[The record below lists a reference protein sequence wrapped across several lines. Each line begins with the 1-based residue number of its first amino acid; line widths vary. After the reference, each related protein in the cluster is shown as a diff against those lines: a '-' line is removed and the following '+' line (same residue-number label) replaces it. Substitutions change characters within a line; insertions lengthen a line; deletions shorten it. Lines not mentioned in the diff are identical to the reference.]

1 MANNNGLYET
11 KSSDLR
17 PKWHQFDAENQT
29 LGRLSSMIAKILQGK
44 HKPNYVPHLNTGD
57 FVIVTNVEKI
67 RATGQKLTD
76 KMYYHYSGFHGGL
89 RTETLADILEKN
101 PERVLRQSVK
111 GMLPKNSMG
120 RKMLSRL
127 KLYSGSE
134 HPHQAQINSGQK

>member
-1 MANNNGLYET
+1 MANNGLYET
-11 KSSDLR
+11 KSSDLS
-17 PKWHQFDAENQT
+17 PKWHHFDAENQT
-29 LGRLSSMIAKILQGK
+29 LGRLSTMIARILQGK

-67 RATGQKLTD
+67 RATGQKLAD
-76 KMYYHYSGFHGGL
+76 KMYYKYSGFHGGL
-89 RTETLADILEKN
+89 RTETLSDILEKN

-111 GMLPKNSMG
+111 GMLPKHSLG

-134 HPHQAQINSGQK
+134 HPHQAQMNSGQK